1 MIMIQSKKQ
10 NIVAQTLLCA
20 ALVLTSLSSCCGSKS
35 TGEELSY
42 PEQVKAY
49 YDKDSVLP
57 GATASTVAYFDLSDG
72 IVVAY
77 KSNASCADF
86 LNRITQRIITG
97 EESQVYAL
105 ANDEIT
111 PLEMKQ
117 TALYNKIMDASSY
130 RQHMAPIE
138 KTLEK
143 IVTDGRTA
151 VLVTD
156 FEEYTPDKRVQH
168 AAFATRYFTKWLREQ
183 GDITFFVFNYVERR
197 LPKHLYFIVFDNK
210 EHQLLS
216 QIQAATDGVYGF
228 ETFHLSRDAY
238 SYTTEYPSATKGGN
252 YHSADAGGL
261 DIVTAVLEDGDAE
274 SYTNLDGA
282 VEFYPIG
289 ETWANAIKNAAACRQ
304 PGVKPLY
311 TDILRNLFFD
321 FSDTDSYMIDQ
332 LAVRVTDVEDDFCQ
346 FEECRLAD
354 TATDPEN
361 DAHYDANGN
370 KLPEY
375 DYAKNPGKT
384 FEVKDMLVLDQE
396 LFQTSLQESAR
407 KKVEVGIDFSP
418 NFGGAIIGG
427 DDADLLRVDV
437 VIAKA
442 RPNLSARIDDL
453 FLWNGN
459 NNLRDAIRNTLQE
472 LNPEGDII
480 YTYYLKPMN

>member
-1 MIMIQSKKQ
+1 M
-10 NIVAQTLLCA
+10 
-20 ALVLTSLSSCCGSKS
+20 
-35 TGEELSY
+35 
-42 PEQVKAY
+42 
-49 YDKDSVLP
+49 
-57 GATASTVAYFDLSDG
+57 
-72 IVVAY
+72 
-77 KSNASCADF
+77 
-86 LNRITQRIITG
+86 
-97 EESQVYAL
+97 
-105 ANDEIT
+105 
-111 PLEMKQ
+111 
-117 TALYNKIMDASSY
+117 
-130 RQHMAPIE
+130 
-138 KTLEK
+138 
-143 IVTDGRTA
+143 
-151 VLVTD
+151 
-156 FEEYTPDKRVQH
+156 
-168 AAFATRYFTKWLREQ
+168 
-183 GDITFFVFNYVERR
+183 
-197 LPKHLYFIVFDNK
+197 
-210 EHQLLS
+210 
-216 QIQAATDGVYGF
+216 
-228 ETFHLSRDAY
+228 
-238 SYTTEYPSATKGGN
+238 
-252 YHSADAGGL
+252 
-261 DIVTAVLEDGDAE
+261 TAVLEDGDAE